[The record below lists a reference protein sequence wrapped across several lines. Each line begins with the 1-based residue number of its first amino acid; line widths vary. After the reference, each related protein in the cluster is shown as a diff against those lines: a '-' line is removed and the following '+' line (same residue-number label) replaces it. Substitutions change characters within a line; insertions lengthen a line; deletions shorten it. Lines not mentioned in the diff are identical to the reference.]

1 MRVNAKMLAKARD
14 EKVDLVQHI
23 EAAATLLKIN
33 KKVLT
38 DELESAI
45 LRSELEE
52 NINTPDFSITQ
63 ANLLGY
69 RKGLR
74 YALSLIETKET
85 Q

>member
-1 MRVNAKMLAKARD
+1 MSEKYNSRIVRQAK
-14 EKVDLVQHI
+14 ENNVDLKLSFESAQTFTNI
-23 EAAATLLKIN
+23 L

-45 LRSELEE
+45 LKSESEE
-52 NINTPDFSITQ
+52 NIKCSDFVAAQ

-74 YALSLIETKET
+74 YALSLLNN
-85 Q
+85 QG

>member
-1 MRVNAKMLAKARD
+1 MRVNAKMLAAARQ
-14 EKVDLVQHI
+14 EEVDIVSHL
-23 EAAATLLKIN
+23 EAAQTLLKII

-38 DELESAI
+38 EDLESAI

-52 NINTPDFSITQ
+52 NINTPDFAVTQ

-85 Q
+85 K